1 MPGTRFW
8 SEWTHDVTSIARQKA
23 RLRQVRYEHEKTK
36 KGQITP
42 NPQAGANSEC
52 SPAQTHADIAAS
64 GISRFVKKDSIHRM
78 GTIKKVSIGGPI
90 ITIMS
95 RTKNGSPSK
104 VGPPSSVMI
113 PDAARTTTII
123 IEGKKLISPAR
134 STYLSVDMRLSKS
147 IESNH
152 PRCISGFGV
161 PCCFASCSGSKRQL
175 LNCPVR
181 PVGWVLAYKG
191 LEVKMRDFTFL
202 CPAHTWPSVHNFRL
216 YLPLGH

>member
-90 ITIMS
+90 STIIGRRKS
-95 RTKNGSPSK
+95 GLPSK
-104 VGPPSSVMI
+104 VGLLCSLII
-113 PDAARTTTII
+113 PDVARTTTII
-123 IEGKKLISPAR
+123 TEGKKLISPAR
-134 STYLSVDMRLSKS
+134 STYLSIDMRLSKS

-152 PRCISGFGV
+152 PRCISGSGI
-161 PCCFASCSGSKRQL
+161 PCCSASCSGSKCRL
-175 LNCPVR
+175 LSCPVR
-181 PVGWVLAYKG
+181 LAGRVLAHAD
-191 LEVKMRDFTFL
+191 LNRPE
-202 CPAHTWPSVHNFRL
+202 S
-216 YLPLGH
+216 